1 MILKKIDKS
10 LDYGMTKFNKVN
22 RRKEKEE
29 KEVPDGLI
37 GRAMMNDTE
46 AIQKKLRNQINKI
59 IIKYGQFINTLEV
72 KEEKIENTK

>member
-37 GRAMMNDTE
+37 ERCRMTDTDE
-46 AIQKKLRNQINKI
+46 IQKSLREQINEIQRK
-59 IIKYGQFINTLEV
+59 
-72 KEEKIENTK
+72 TKAQGKSKG

>member
-10 LDYGMTKFNKVN
+10 LDYGMTKFNKIN

-37 GRAMMNDTE
+37 GRAMMNDTNE
-46 AIQKKLRNQINKI
+46 TQKKLRQQINNILKD
-59 IIKYGQFINTLEV
+59 V
-72 KEEKIENTK
+72 KKV

>member
-10 LDYGMTKFNKVN
+10 IDYEGIKFNKVN

-37 GRAMMNDTE
+37 GRCRMTDTDE
-46 AIQKKLRNQINKI
+46 IQKSLREQINEIQRK
-59 IIKYGQFINTLEV
+59 
-72 KEEKIENTK
+72 TKAQGKSKG

>member
-10 LDYGMTKFNKVN
+10 LDYGMTKFNKIN

-37 GRAMMNDTE
+37 GRCRMTDTDE
-46 AIQKKLRNQINKI
+46 IQKSLRQQINEIQRK
-59 IIKYGQFINTLEV
+59 
-72 KEEKIENTK
+72 TKA

>member
-37 GRAMMNDTE
+37 GRCRMTDTDE
-46 AIQKKLRNQINKI
+46 IQKSLREQINEIQRK
-59 IIKYGQFINTLEV
+59 
-72 KEEKIENTK
+72 TKAQGKSKG

>member
-37 GRAMMNDTE
+37 GRCRMTDTDE
-46 AIQKKLRNQINKI
+46 IQKSLRQQINEIQRK
-59 IIKYGQFINTLEV
+59 
-72 KEEKIENTK
+72 TKAQGKSKG